1 MKQSPFPGFD
11 PTDLKTSDGECIH
24 CNKRTTH
31 INSRLPIYLSYMS
44 DYILLINW
52 TEQGISKIKESPD
65 RYNSFKASLEKAGG
79 KLIGGYY
86 TFGEYDVI
94 IIIEAPNDEV
104 VMSLMLKVCSYGNV
118 RTKTLKAFNAEQGIK
133 IIKDLP

>member
-1 MKQSPFPGFD
+1 MHQEQHLCQTIS
-11 PTDLKTSDGECIH
+11 
-24 CNKRTTH
+24 
-31 INSRLPIYLSYMS
+31 
-44 DYILLINW
+44 
-52 TEQGISKIKESPD
+52 TEQGISKIKESSD
-65 RYNSFKASLEKAGG
+65 RYNSFKASVEKAGG

-104 VMSLMLKVCSYGNV
+104 VMSLMLKVGSAGNV

-133 IIKDLP
+133 VIKDLS